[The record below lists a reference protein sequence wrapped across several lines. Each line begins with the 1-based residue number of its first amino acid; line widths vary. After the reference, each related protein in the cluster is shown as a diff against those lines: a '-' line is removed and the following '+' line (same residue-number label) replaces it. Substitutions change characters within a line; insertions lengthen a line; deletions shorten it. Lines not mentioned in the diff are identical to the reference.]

1 MHTRKPWPM
10 LAAQAAFSSWER
22 PSPNGHATRL
32 PTTAQRFQAPNGGK
46 PMDSPGVRYPASNTP
61 SPLPDSRTIFKIE
74 VQNVSQAGAE
84 SPKLHF
90 LEISPD
96 RRKFQLCE
104 TFRTARAATFESIP
118 STAAVLAVLP
128 QPRSPGVALLVYGSR
143 EVLSRHALATDGSMM
158 APQTIR
164 PQVALVAFSP
174 DLRVCAAARCIRS
187 AHALANLL
195 RRSLR
200 FARASETACRSRLIT
215 HSV

>member
-1 MHTRKPWPM
+1 M
-10 LAAQAAFSSWER
+10 
-22 PSPNGHATRL
+22 
-32 PTTAQRFQAPNGGK
+32 
-46 PMDSPGVRYPASNTP
+46 
-61 SPLPDSRTIFKIE
+61 
-74 VQNVSQAGAE
+74 
-84 SPKLHF
+84 
-90 LEISPD
+90 
-96 RRKFQLCE
+96 
-104 TFRTARAATFESIP
+104 
-118 STAAVLAVLP
+118 LP

-200 FARASETACRSRLIT
+200 FARASERRLPFQLAPRSEKNVVYVTVRRFPALPVAIRHPAQPRRCTWLTLSRVTHQRARQPHPVCCSSQSSGPDVNAVILAAAVGTRVLLCRVDLHIGRT
-215 HSV
+215 HHMVLSAAV